1 MTLDKSNFDDCNIK
15 PKIDSRSNSVAS
27 NDPNADLAS
36 VATGTNISI
45 EDWPGECEFKI
56 DHKTLCL
63 ATEIK
68 EKASDATYSSI
79 LDKLYCDMNKC
90 FSIRFVL
97 GNSIY
102 PYENLSIR

>member
-1 MTLDKSNFDDCNIK
+1 MVYDESNFDDGNIK

-56 DHKTLCL
+56 DHKTLSL
-63 ATEIK
+63 PTEIK
-68 EKASDATYSSI
+68 EKSSDATYSSI